1 MTKREALKYFKT
13 QVDIAKA
20 LGISKQSVAQW
31 PMDDEIPE
39 LRALKLKYEII
50 PNIMKQA

>member
-13 QVDIAKA
+13 QVELAKS
-20 LGISKQSVAQW
+20 LGISKQSVNQW
-31 PMDDEIPE
+31 PMDDEMPE

-50 PNIMKQA
+50 PQIRKTA